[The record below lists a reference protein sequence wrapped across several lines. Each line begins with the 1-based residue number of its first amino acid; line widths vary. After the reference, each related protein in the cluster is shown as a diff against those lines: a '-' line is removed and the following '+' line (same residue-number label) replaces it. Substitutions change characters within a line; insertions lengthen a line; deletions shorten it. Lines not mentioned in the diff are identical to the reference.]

1 MHKLKRKRVWNLH
14 PLFKLYYNLQVSI
27 TCHPL
32 FINIQSNATILRPK
46 KNTNQTVRTIHIS
59 ANININNPVTYH
71 FQAKSNNSTST
82 ICINRQ
88 NQMTF
93 NSPLTTYNPAKSV
106 QSGHEQGQ
114 NMNNSALQKLT
125 KPTSNH

>member
-1 MHKLKRKRVWNLH
+1 MQQSYTQKKTQTKLLGPSIFHKSCSK
-14 PLFKLYYNLQVSI
+14 PQ
-27 TCHPL
+27 
-32 FINIQSNATILRPK
+32 A
-46 KNTNQTVRTIHIS
+46 
-59 ANININNPVTYH
+59 NINNPVTYH